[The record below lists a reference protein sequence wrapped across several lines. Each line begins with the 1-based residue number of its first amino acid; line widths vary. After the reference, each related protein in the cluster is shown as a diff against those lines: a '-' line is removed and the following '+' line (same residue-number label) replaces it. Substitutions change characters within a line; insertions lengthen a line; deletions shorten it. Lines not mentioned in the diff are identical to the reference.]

1 MAFGRSKEGS
11 EDGGIPEM
19 TRGTPAGVLIAEAFL
34 MFIMI
39 TYFAKICVLSM
50 GLLVESSD
58 GPLPSWNLIFFVIE
72 IAMILITADAVFGLS
87 SRKPAGW
94 KKAARGSF
102 ILLALTI
109 LGSLVSERIAVS
121 GLVSLDPLYVTPMVL
136 IVMVALLTPSVRDY
150 YVPPMESRRP
160 LRSWIAFAAFS
171 QLYPKGEYRI
181 VYAEERT
188 EPAPVRKG
196 RLDRIKSLIGR
207 FRSQESTVDLRR

>member
-11 EDGGIPEM
+11 EGGGIPEM

-109 LGSLVSERIAVS
+109 LGSLVTERIAVS

-181 VYAEERT
+181 AYAEERT

-196 RLDRIKSLIGR
+196 RFDRFRSLIGR

>member
-1 MAFGRSKEGS
+1 MSR
-11 EDGGIPEM
+11 
-19 TRGTPAGVLIAEAFL
+19 RTPAGVIVAEAFL
-34 MFIMI
+34 VFIMI

-58 GPLPSWNLIFFVIE
+58 GVLPSWNLIFYVME
-72 IAMILITADAVFGLS
+72 VAMIFITADAVFGLS
-87 SRKPAGW
+87 SRRPAGW

-102 ILLALTI
+102 ILLILTI
-109 LGSLVSERIAVS
+109 TGSLVTGRLAVS

-136 IVMVALLTPSVRDY
+136 IVMAALLTPSVRDY

-160 LRSWIAFAAFS
+160 LKAWVGFAAFS

-181 VYAEERT
+181 AYAEERT
-188 EPAPVRKG
+188 EPSQPMKTG

-207 FRSQESTVDLRR
+207 FRSQESTVALRR

>member
-1 MAFGRSKEGS
+1 MAFGRSKEGN

-19 TRGTPAGVLIAEAFL
+19 TRSTPAGVLIAEAFL

-72 IAMILITADAVFGLS
+72 IAMILITVDAVFGLS

-109 LGSLVSERIAVS
+109 LGSLVTERIAVS
-121 GLVSLDPLYVTPMVL
+121 GLVSLDPLYVMPMVL

-181 VYAEERT
+181 AYAEERT

>member
-11 EDGGIPEM
+11 DDGGIPEM

-72 IAMILITADAVFGLS
+72 IAMIMITADAVFGLS

>member
-1 MAFGRSKEGS
+1 
-11 EDGGIPEM
+11 M

>member
-1 MAFGRSKEGS
+1 
-11 EDGGIPEM
+11 
-19 TRGTPAGVLIAEAFL
+19 
-34 MFIMI
+34 
-39 TYFAKICVLSM
+39 
-50 GLLVESSD
+50 
-58 GPLPSWNLIFFVIE
+58 
-72 IAMILITADAVFGLS
+72 
-87 SRKPAGW
+87 
-94 KKAARGSF
+94 
-102 ILLALTI
+102 
-109 LGSLVSERIAVS
+109 
-121 GLVSLDPLYVTPMVL
+121 MVL